1 VSTNYLTIFAIVVT
15 KMKVLLDQAPAPV
28 SGSSCWGLLIV
39 KKLLPPTEV
48 VKANA
53 VYGLKGTQKPSK
65 DGIAS
70 PLLILGLGAQLQ
82 QKKPKLDG

>member
-1 VSTNYLTIFAIVVT
+1 
-15 KMKVLLDQAPAPV
+15 
-28 SGSSCWGLLIV
+28 V
-39 KKLLPPTEV
+39 KKLLPPTEA

-53 VYGLKGTQKPSK
+53 VYGLKGTQNPSK